1 MQDRPSL
8 NCTSLPLTPCRW
20 FTTRWLNIVS
30 ADYLRGGPSCLRG
43 VQGDIGRYL
52 LCMLHHGC
60 LMMSWHQDKPSLVGK
75 QLILT
80 IPCHLLRGGTISLLV
95 CRGIQ
100 GPRESRI
107 GITADSQSCHRV
119 KIVLGNIAPALSSH
133 LPVRL
138 VQVRLTCPGRLVQG
152 RGHRCRPRRLIIL
165 TASHASSLEALRGI
179 LRLAIARG
187 SFVIDARCVGC
198 RGVLMLEHH
207 G

>member
-1 MQDRPSL
+1 MQWGRDVSPQTLYRLVLNVSTSLLGYASGLLTSLRWLVQDRPSL

-80 IPCHLLRGGTISLLV
+80 IPCHLLRGGTVSLLV

-100 GPRESRI
+100 GPLESRI

-119 KIVLGNIAPALSSH
+119 KIVLWDIAPALSSH
-133 LPVRL
+133 LPV
-138 VQVRLTCPGRLVQG
+138 
-152 RGHRCRPRRLIIL
+152 
-165 TASHASSLEALRGI
+165 
-179 LRLAIARG
+179 
-187 SFVIDARCVGC
+187 
-198 RGVLMLEHH
+198 
-207 G
+207 